1 LAFMQIGLNNTLW
14 PCTLSLDATM
24 PKADSS
30 SPTPSSSVSSDQ
42 SETSTSRRKSSTTN
56 TNAAKTSK
64 PRLTAHQ
71 KNTNHKDA
79 ENKRRNAIRDQFL
92 ELSRIVPGAKGQER
106 SEYVMLQKTVSYLK
120 KAMEERRELVQAIE
134 KRGGI
139 VEDDVKLGEENWGGK
154 EWRPKGLEEWCK
166 AKGKDI
172 NKLEDEDDGGEG
184 DDG

>member
-1 LAFMQIGLNNTLW
+1 
-14 PCTLSLDATM
+14 M

-30 SPTPSSSVSSDQ
+30 SPTRSSSVSSDQ
-42 SETSTSRRKSSTTN
+42 SENSMSRRKSSTTN
-56 TNAAKTSK
+56 ASAAKASK

-106 SEYVMLQKTVSYLK
+106 SEYLMLQKTVSYLK
-120 KAMEERRELVQAIE
+120 KAMEERRELVQEIE
-134 KRGGI
+134 KRGGT
-139 VEDDVKLGEENWGGK
+139 VEDNVKLGEENWGGK

-172 NKLEDEDDGGEG
+172 NKLDDDEDDGGEE